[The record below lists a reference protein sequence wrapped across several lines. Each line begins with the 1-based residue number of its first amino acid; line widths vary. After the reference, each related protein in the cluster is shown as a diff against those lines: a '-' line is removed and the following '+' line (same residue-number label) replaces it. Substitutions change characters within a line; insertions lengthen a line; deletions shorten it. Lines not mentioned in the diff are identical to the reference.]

1 MLGYLAWVEVLT
13 LRQVFGTLLIVAAA
27 LWVLGG
33 IKDDVPP
40 SPALLPRTKPELSP
54 VIEIAPMYNYSQEAA
69 QLNKIMALHGVGFR
83 VREARLSAGSVSYLL
98 KRGTDAKTGKKV
110 STKDLDRKL
119 SDIRADLL
127 KFRKAWGHPV
137 NPGLALDEMNC
148 TLTAQRVDPQIM
160 TWADRPKGLE
170 PYHLFL
176 GLADGQPVTMDL
188 NDASMCHALI
198 GGTTGTGK
206 SNLIAGMMLSGAENN
221 TPQQFRIVIIDIGGK
236 RYDAYK
242 ALPHCQR
249 YITEL
254 EDALPYLK
262 SVEKALN
269 GPEGKWAYRTLI
281 VIDEIQKMTRT
292 DDKVGVSDFQR
303 VLKQITGLARGYGY
317 NLIAATQ
324 KPMASILPSE
334 MRDNF
339 PARIA
344 GSCASAS
351 QSCMILGPKEDA
363 AAYIRGKGTFIYR
376 VEDNAIINSLF
387 IGSAGGDEEISAVQ
401 EIADKSG
408 SPPIDDRRPSVDDG
422 IMDEFETID
431 IPPALLEVLQEYD
444 NQNGGLKY
452 GYKVKAKQAIAA
464 ALGISVKGEN
474 QQALERELQKYVELY
489 KSGEY

>member
-1 MLGYLAWVEVLT
+1 MLGYLAWSEVIT

-33 IKDDVPP
+33 IKDDAPP
-40 SPALLPRTKPELSP
+40 TPALLPKIKPELSP
-54 VIEIAPMYNYSQEAA
+54 VIETAPMYNYSQEAA
-69 QLNKIMALHGVGFR
+69 QLNKIMATHGVGFK
-83 VREARLSAGSVSYLL
+83 VREARLSAGSVNYIL

-110 STKDLDRKL
+110 SIKDLDRKL
-119 SDIRADLL
+119 GDIRADLL
-127 KFRKAWGHPV
+127 KFRKAWGHAV
-137 NPGLALDEMNC
+137 NPGLALDETNC

-160 TWADRPKGLE
+160 TWADRPQSLE

-198 GGTTGTGK
+198 GGTTGSGK

-242 ALPHCQR
+242 TLPHCQR
-249 YITEL
+249 YITEP
-254 EDALPYLK
+254 EDALAYLK
-262 SVEKALN
+262 SVEKALT
-269 GPEGKWAYRTLI
+269 GPEGKWTYRTLI

-292 DDKVGVSDFQR
+292 DDKAEVAAFQR
-303 VLKQITGLARGYGY
+303 VLKQITGLSRGYGH

-351 QSCMILGPKEDA
+351 QSCMILGPQEDA
-363 AAYIRGKGTFIYR
+363 AAHIRGKGTFIYR
-376 VEDNAIINSLF
+376 VDDNVVINSLF
-387 IGSAGGDEEISAVQ
+387 IGAAGSDDEIAAVQ

-408 SPPIDDRRPSVDDG
+408 PSPIDDRRPSVDDG

-452 GYKVKAKQAIAA
+452 GWKTPAGKALAA
-464 ALGISVKGEN
+464 AMGVPYKGDN
-474 QQALERELQKYVELY
+474 YKAIGREMSKYIELY